1 MNPSLT
7 LRDRIGVDIGRKLSL
22 EDAVAWASAH
32 RVRFIDVQ
40 LDTGANALG
49 TIDERRAVALRA
61 SCERHGIH
69 LGLHTSSAVNVA
81 EYAPYV
87 GDAVERYLEAYVD
100 AAVLLGAEWIV
111 MHAGFHFT
119 SDREQRMQTGLERL
133 MRIVAYAERKGALVL
148 LENLNKEPAEAEV
161 HYLAHTLD
169 EWRCYFDKIQSPAFR
184 LSFTVNHAHLVPEG
198 IDGFVAALDMAR
210 VEEVRLADCFR
221 GGHEVH
227 LKPGQGDLDFADMFR
242 RVEAKGFRG
251 HYMNAFGS
259 LDDMLKGREELVRL
273 AGLTGISA

>member
-1 MNPSLT
+1 MNLY
-7 LRDRIGVDIGRKLSL
+7 DRIGIDIGRKLPL

-32 RVRFIDVQ
+32 EVRFVDVQ

-49 TIDERRAVALRA
+49 TIDEPRAAALRA
-61 SCERHGIH
+61 TRERHGIH

-87 GDAVERYLEAYVD
+87 GDAVEQYLTAYVD
-100 AAVLLGAEWIV
+100 AAILLGAEWIV

-119 SDREQRMQTGLERL
+119 SDREERIAAGRERL
-133 MRIVAYAERKGALVL
+133 LRIVAYAERKGALIL
-148 LENLNKEPAEAEV
+148 LENLNKEPEEAEV
-161 HYLAHTLD
+161 HYLAHTVE
-169 EWRCYFDKIQSPAFR
+169 EWRSYFEHIQSPTFR

-198 IDGFVAALDMAR
+198 IAGFVDALDFAQ

-221 GGHEVH
+221 NGHEVH
-227 LKPGQGDLDFADMFR
+227 LKPGAGDIDFGDMFR
-242 RVEAKGFRG
+242 RIEGNGFRG

-259 LDDMLKGREELVRL
+259 LDDMLQGRDELVRL
-273 AGLTGISA
+273 AAASGVSVD